1 MKIKNALL
9 KAYYYCIDIKL
20 YIQNCVNN
28 IKYKAIEPK
37 QIDLDKV
44 KKVLFIVHPD
54 DEILFFFK
62 ELNKSSDW
70 LVICMTNAGN
80 TIRRREFEKSM
91 KKIGAQYKMLNF
103 IDSSNINWNTRKVK
117 YSIREILNLREEW
130 DMVLTHNYE
139 GEYGHNQHKQLFNMV
154 LECYNGEN
162 LYISAPEDCLY
173 EDKNKLKLAEREAKI
188 KFMNEI
194 YESQDSL
201 SKYILKYYDYEG
213 IINYYRRRK

>member
-103 IDSSNINWNTRKVK
+103 IDSSNINWNTRKAK

-139 GEYGHNQHKQLFNMV
+139 GEYGHSQHKQLFENISQ
-154 LECYNGEN
+154 CYSGNK
-162 LYISAPEDCLY
+162 LYISVP
-173 EDKNKLKLAEREAKI
+173 KNKLYNIENKLSEEERIEKI
-188 KFMNEI
+188 RFMEDV
-194 YESQDSL
+194 YKSQDKL
-201 SKYILKYYDYEG
+201 SDYIIEYYNYEG
-213 IINYYRRRK
+213 IVKYNKY